1 MIFKPLIRILLPS
14 LSLILALSMLAFQ
27 HIENKQQSK
36 EKQLKK
42 GLTVVE
48 LFTSQ
53 GCSSCPPAD
62 QLLSTIKSNPNVIA
76 LSYHVDYWN
85 KLGWK
90 DTYSNA
96 SYSSYQRNYAQQ
108 LNCKVY
114 TPQMVVNGSTEFIGS
129 QKVNLNSNLTKKSNV
144 QFLNAPLVERSENS
158 ISYSYDL
165 NGQDGFENAYA
176 LLVLDE
182 HTTEVSSGENAN
194 SKLKNVNI
202 VLERVALDKNTAI
215 GKSQF
220 TLPQTIDKDAK
231 YRVAILLQNKNLE
244 VTAAGISTLG

>member
-1 MIFKPLIRILLPS
+1 
-14 LSLILALSMLAFQ
+14 MLAFQ

-62 QLLSTIKSNPNVIA
+62 KLLSTIKSNPNVIA

-90 DTYSNA
+90 DSYSDA
-96 SYSSYQRNYAQQ
+96 SYSSYQRSYAQQ
-108 LNCKVY
+108 LHSGVY

-129 QKVNLNSNLTKKSNV
+129 RKASLNINLTKKSNV
-144 QFLNAPLVERSENS
+144 QLLNAPVVERTENS

-165 NGQDGFENAYA
+165 DGQDGFENAYA

-182 HTTEVSSGENAN
+182 HITEVSSGENAN

-202 VLERVALDKNTAI
+202 VLERVVLDKNTAT

-220 TLPQTIDKDAK
+220 ALPQTIDENAK